1 MATTGQVFPTAAE
14 TVAETPWDDA
24 NCTWVTPT
32 NVGADDGA
40 TASVTHTSFDS
51 PDQTYV
57 LKAYTFD
64 FSAIPNGSTIN
75 GVTARVNAWY
85 AVAVGSMDLLQL
97 LDTARAKVGTNQ
109 CATPVTLTTNTAT
122 IITKGGAADK
132 WGNALDAA
140 WVKDADFGVAIGCVA
155 GGANTDVFVDYVT
168 LEIDYTPPLVT
179 DDRAT
184 KLVLDTDMVIV
195 SGG

>member
-1 MATTGQVFPTAAE
+1 
-14 TVAETPWDDA
+14 
-24 NCTWVTPT
+24 
-32 NVGADDGA
+32 
-40 TASVTHTSFDS
+40 
-51 PDQTYV
+51 
-57 LKAYTFD
+57 
-64 FSAIPNGSTIN
+64 
-75 GVTARVNAWY
+75 
-85 AVAVGSMDLLQL
+85 MDLLQL

-122 IITKGGAADK
+122 IITKGSASDK

-155 GGANTDVFVDYVT
+155 GGANTDVFCDYVT

-179 DDRAT
+179 DDLAT